1 MKSPVQQI
9 IRLGVLA
16 VGLSTVAV
24 SADAAPGKTIS
35 GTSGQFSYKA
45 ASRIVG
51 QTSTA
56 TLAAGGSPL
65 NFATGPRYSGTVAL
79 LMDYGPNVGRFVC
92 SGSLA
97 SDRRSIVTAAHCVS
111 GGAGTANP
119 LSTTAFFYGGPDP
132 DVVLFQSP
140 LATAVSVD
148 RYIVNPNYTGE
159 VIDQND
165 IAVLTL
171 SQFAPDFA
179 TSYDLFDEGD
189 LTGDR
194 FNVAGIGQ
202 RSDVGGLV
210 GANLG
215 TGRKRQGDNRFDF
228 RLGDGDFD
236 GFFTDADANGERFFG
251 TADVDFSFLSDFDP
265 GRSSND
271 ASCLLAGAFGLGG
284 AKYCNL
290 GVGALEVNVA
300 GGDSGGPQFIDGR
313 LAAVTSYGL
322 SFGADFGD
330 IDEDLNSSW
339 GEFSGYVPTYIHR
352 DFLLASFVP
361 EPATWAM
368 MIVGLGM
375 IGGSLRRRRPDAR
388 TAAIAFG

>member
-1 MKSPVQQI
+1 MKSAVPGIV
-9 IRLGVLA
+9 RLGLVA
-16 VGLSTVAV
+16 AGLSVAAV
-24 SADAAPGKTIS
+24 PANAAPGKTVS
-35 GTSGQFSYKA
+35 GGSGQLSYKA

-79 LMDYGPNVGRFVC
+79 LMDYGPTVGQFVC

-119 LSTTAFFYGGPDP
+119 LTTTAFFYGGSNP
-132 DVVLFQSP
+132 DVVLFNSP
-140 LATAVSVD
+140 LATAVGVE
-148 RYIVNPNYTGE
+148 RYTVNPNYTGE

-171 SQFAPDFA
+171 SQLAPDFA
-179 TSYDLFDEGD
+179 TSYELFDEGD

-194 FNVAGIGQ
+194 FNVAGIGA

-215 TGRKRQGDNRFDF
+215 TGRLRQGDNRFDF
-228 RLGDGDFD
+228 RLGDADFD

-251 TADVDFSFLSDFDP
+251 RADVSFSFLSDFDP
-265 GRSSND
+265 GRSAND
-271 ASCLLAGAFGLGG
+271 ASCLLAGAFGAGG
-284 AKYCNL
+284 SKYCNL
-290 GVGALEVNVA
+290 GVGALEVGVA
-300 GGDSGGPQFIDGR
+300 GGDSGGPQFINGR

-368 MIVGLGM
+368 MILGVGM
-375 IGGSLRRRRPDAR
+375 IGGSLRRGRAGTGGKAP
-388 TAAIAFG
+388 AFG

>member
-1 MKSPVQQI
+1 MKSAMPAILRVGFI
-9 IRLGVLA
+9 A
-16 VGLSTVAV
+16 AGLSVAAV
-24 SADAAPGKTIS
+24 PANAAPGKTVL
-35 GTSGQFSYKA
+35 GGSGQLSYKA

-79 LMDYGPNVGRFVC
+79 LMDYGPAVGQFVC

-119 LSTTAFFYGGPDP
+119 LTTTAFFYGGSNP
-132 DVVLFQSP
+132 DVVLFNSP
-140 LATAVSVD
+140 LATAVGVE
-148 RYIVNPNYTGE
+148 RYTVNPNYTGE

-171 SQFAPDFA
+171 SQLAPDFA
-179 TSYDLFDEGD
+179 TSYELFDEGD

-194 FNVAGIGQ
+194 FNVAGIGA

-215 TGRKRQGDNRFDF
+215 TGRLRQGDNRFDF
-228 RLGDGDFD
+228 RLGDADFD

-251 TADVDFSFLSDFDP
+251 RADVSFSFLSDFDP

-271 ASCLLAGAFGLGG
+271 VSCLLAGAFGAGG
-284 AKYCNL
+284 SKYCNL
-290 GVGALEVNVA
+290 GVGALEVGVA
-300 GGDSGGPQFIDGR
+300 GGDSGGPQFINGR

-368 MIVGLGM
+368 MILGVGM
-375 IGGSLRRRRPDAR
+375 IGGSLRRRRADAG
-388 TAAIAFG
+388 TGAPAFG